1 MRRMVAALALGVVV
15 AACTDQPTQPAAA
28 APQFASVGAEHG
40 AWIVRY
46 SAEDAWCGFW
56 DADGNQG
63 YSVPCTGTF
72 TPGAKG
78 AFHWRYSSD
87 SRVPNA
93 TGRAVVFGPANYPQ
107 SLADFVTGFLGVE
120 PTAQGE
126 LPLCDFNM
134 REYPLAWQ
142 EWPFPPGEME
152 HLVCS
157 TNWHYTL
164 SASGK
169 ATLIFDA
176 DPQHSWRPFAN

>member
-1 MRRMVAALALGVVV
+1 MRRLLAVLALGAVVI
-15 AACTDQPTQPAAA
+15 ACSEQPAAPA
-28 APQFASVGAEHG
+28 AAGPQFASVGAEHG
-40 AWIVRY
+40 ALIVRY

-63 YSVPCTGTF
+63 YVVPCMGTF
-72 TPGAKG
+72 TPSPNGV
-78 AFHWRYSSD
+78 FQWRYWSN

-93 TGRAVVFGPANYPQ
+93 TGRAVTFGPTNYPQ

-120 PTAQGE
+120 PNAQGE

-142 EWPFPPGEME
+142 EWPLPAGEME

-164 SASGK
+164 SAAGK
-169 ATLIFDA
+169 GTLIFVA
-176 DPQHSWRPFAN
+176 DPHHSWRPYAN